1 MIPQD
6 LTTKVGNSIVV
17 ENSSIQLR
25 TAPGQ
30 YDEALKNN
38 EILYSNKGT
47 IEV

>member
-1 MIPQD
+1 VIPQD

-30 YDEALKNN
+30 SDKAGQKSLK
-38 EILYSNKGT
+38 
-47 IEV
+47 IEVND